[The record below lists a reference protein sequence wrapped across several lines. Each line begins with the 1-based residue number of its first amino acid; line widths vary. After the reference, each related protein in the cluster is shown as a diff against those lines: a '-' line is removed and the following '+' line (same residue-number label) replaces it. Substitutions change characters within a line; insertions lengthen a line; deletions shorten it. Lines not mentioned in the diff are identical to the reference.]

1 MIERDAAK
9 LGEIARADPDRE
21 APLVHGF
28 GRNVSNPQI
37 DDLLAISVR
46 IQTAHRFAK
55 DFRDAVTTVRFGI
68 DGMIDCLVTPVKADH
83 MIRTGPDDA
92 FDTAKP
98 RRFEDVPHTDYIGAK
113 DRLPGRFTRA
123 ATEMQDTVDAFSRG
137 ANCIEIVEV
146 GLHEALPFAEGING
160 LAIREP
166 QCVLPFEFP
175 RRYVPIPP
183 AAPVKRMVFI
193 VRSPLGECANRERF
207 IMKRLLE
214 VGSISS

>member
-55 DFRDAVTTVRFGI
+55 DFRDAVTAVRFGI
-68 DGMIDCLVTPVKADH
+68 DGMIDRLVTPVKADRV
-83 MIRTGPDDA
+83 IRTGPDDA
-92 FDTAKP
+92 FDTAKL

-123 ATEMQDTVDAFSRG
+123 ATEMQDTVYAYSRG
-137 ANCIEIVEV
+137 ANCIEVAEI
-146 GLHEALPFAEGING
+146 GLHEALP
-160 LAIREP
+160 LANAQIGRD
-166 QCVLPFEFP
+166 L
-175 RRYVPIPP
+175 
-183 AAPVKRMVFI
+183 
-193 VRSPLGECANRERF
+193 S
-207 IMKRLLE
+207 
-214 VGSISS
+214 